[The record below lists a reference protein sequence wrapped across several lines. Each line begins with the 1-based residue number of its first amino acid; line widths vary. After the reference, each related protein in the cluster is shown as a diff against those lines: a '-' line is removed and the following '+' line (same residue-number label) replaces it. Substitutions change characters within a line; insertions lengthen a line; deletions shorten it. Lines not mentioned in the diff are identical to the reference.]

1 MDKFMNTA
9 AMASR
14 FPEYIG
20 IDDGIYIGYI
30 LRITDEDF
38 EVLFPFD
45 KPGGKDKIK
54 YLKNVTVRRNGV
66 SSEIDYFIEGIYGE
80 PIIVSYKNNTVEIWN
95 ALSDFRAEEKRV
107 VAITPFSEI
116 VTYDAE
122 VYKLKEHFSE
132 EAMPG
137 TVNHAVNAYIKKKP
151 DDTAF
156 MVTLFR
162 KYPIYFQW
170 KNMRYDRDDLYS
182 KIDELIHVRG
192 VSPIQLTELLTK
204 EYNNDYGM

>member
-9 AMASR
+9 AMASK
-14 FPEYIG
+14 FPEYMG
-20 IDDGIYIGYI
+20 IDDGVYIGYI
-30 LRITDEDF
+30 LDITDENF

-45 KPGGKDKIK
+45 KPGGRDKIK
-54 YLKNVTVRRNGV
+54 YPKNMTVRRNGV

-80 PIIVSYKNNTVEIWN
+80 PIVVSYKNNTIKIWN
-95 ALSDFRAEEKRV
+95 ALSDLRAEEKRV
-107 VAITPFSEI
+107 IAITPFNEV
-116 VTYDAE
+116 VTFDAE
-122 VYKLKEHFSE
+122 VYRLKEHFSK

-137 TVNHAVNAYIKKKP
+137 TVNHITNAYVKKKP

-156 MVTLFR
+156 VVTLFR
-162 KYPIYFQW
+162 KCPIYFQW

-182 KIDELIHVRG
+182 KIDELVHVKG

-204 EYNNDYGM
+204 EYDNDYGM